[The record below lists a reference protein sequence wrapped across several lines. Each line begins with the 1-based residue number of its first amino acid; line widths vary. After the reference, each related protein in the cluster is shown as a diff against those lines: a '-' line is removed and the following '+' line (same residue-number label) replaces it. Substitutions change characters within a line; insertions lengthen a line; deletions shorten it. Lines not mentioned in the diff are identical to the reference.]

1 MGNGRKPWLKYKNP
15 EKPARE
21 YHSLKPKRRTVQSA
35 LFFLIFTGG
44 VGGHK
49 FYLGRMKQ
57 GWWLFVIYHLLF
69 IFYRIAFDSNPAFV
83 IGVYFLLVFLLEVG
97 SLNKQV
103 KLRNIELGCDD

>member
-1 MGNGRKPWLKYKNP
+1 MKNSRKPWLKYRNP

-21 YHSLKPKRRTVQSA
+21 YHSLKPKRRTFRLA

-49 FYLGRMKQ
+49 FYLGKMKQ
-57 GWWLFVIYHLLF
+57 GWSLFVIYHLLF
-69 IFYRIAFDSNPAFV
+69 IFYRNAFDTNPAFV